1 MAKGDLGAAQS
12 ALSRRKL
19 LELTACAG
27 MASALSACSNA
38 RPAQTIEASVTTIA
52 SAETSPL
59 APAPLATPAPLPP
72 SMLPVISQPLLC
84 RDAWGAA
91 PIRPGG
97 IEKTPN
103 RMTLHHSAV
112 NFDDNRTITARLRQ
126 HQHYH
131 QDDHGWI
138 DIAYHVA
145 VDRKGNLFALR
156 PTNLV
161 GNTATDYDPA
171 GHFLVLVEGNFDEQA
186 VTEDQLNGAAVAFA
200 WAAQKW
206 GITSNTLMGHRDVP
220 AATSCPGTNLEA
232 HISSGDL
239 KRRVDDL
246 LVGGPVELRE
256 VCGSEAEAIVANIEA
271 GR

>member
-1 MAKGDLGAAQS
+1 MGKGDLDAGQS

-19 LELTACAG
+19 LELTGCAG
-27 MASALSACSNA
+27 VAAALSACSNS
-38 RPAQTIEASVTTIA
+38 RPAQTPEASATATA
-52 SAETSPL
+52 TAETVPATL
-59 APAPLATPAPLPP
+59 APLATTAPPP
-72 SMLPVISQPLLC
+72 TSMVPGISKPLLC
-84 RDAWGAA
+84 RDAWRAA

-97 IEKTPN
+97 IEQTPY

-112 NFDDNRTITARLRQ
+112 HFDDNRTITARLRQ

-161 GNTATDYDPA
+161 GNTATDYDPT

-186 VTEDQLNGAAVAFA
+186 VTEEQLNGAAVAFA

-220 AATSCPGTNLEA
+220 AATSCPGASLEA

-239 KRRVDDL
+239 KKRVDDL
-246 LVGGPVELRE
+246 LVAGPVELRD
-256 VCGSEAEAIVANIEA
+256 VCGPEAEAIVANIEA
-271 GR
+271 GL

>member
-1 MAKGDLGAAQS
+1 MAKGDLDAVQS

-19 LELTACAG
+19 LELTGYAG
-27 MASALSACSNA
+27 AAAALTACSNA
-38 RPAQTIEASVTTIA
+38 NPARTPEASA
-52 SAETSPL
+52 SPAAETSPPAPTPRP
-59 APAPLATPAPLPP
+59 APALPAMPVTPVA
-72 SMLPVISQPLLC
+72 SKPLLC
-84 RDAWGAA
+84 REAWSAA

-97 IEKTPN
+97 IEQIPN
-103 RMTLHHSAV
+103 RLTLHHSAV
-112 NFDDNRTITARLRQ
+112 NFDDNRTIAARLRQ
-126 HQHYH
+126 HQRYH
-131 QDDHGWI
+131 QDDQGWI

-156 PTNLV
+156 PANLV
-161 GNTATDYDPA
+161 GSTATNYDPA

-186 VTEDQLNGAAVAFA
+186 VTDEQLNGAAVAFA

-220 AATSCPGTNLEA
+220 AATSCPGMSLEA

-239 KRRVDDL
+239 KKRVDDL
-246 LVGGPVELRE
+246 LVAGPVELRD
-256 VCGSEAEAIVANIEA
+256 VCGPEAEAIVADIQA

>member
-1 MAKGDLGAAQS
+1 MGKGDLDAGQS

-19 LELTACAG
+19 LELTGCAG
-27 MASALSACSNA
+27 VAAALSACSNS
-38 RPAQTIEASVTTIA
+38 RPVQTPEASATAT
-52 SAETSPL
+52 AETVPPTL
-59 APAPLATPAPLPP
+59 APLATTAPPP
-72 SMLPVISQPLLC
+72 TSMVPGISKPLLC

-97 IEKTPN
+97 FEQIPD

-161 GNTATDYDPA
+161 GNTATDYDPT

-186 VTEDQLNGAAVAFA
+186 VTEEQLNGAAVAFA

-220 AATSCPGTNLEA
+220 AATSCPGASLEA

-239 KRRVDDL
+239 KKRVDDL
-246 LVGGPVELRE
+246 LVAGPVELRD
-256 VCGSEAEAIVANIEA
+256 VCGPEAEAIVADIEA
-271 GR
+271 GL